1 MDSASAP
8 FDSALIPEGVKRCQ
22 LKWFL
27 LWIAAL
33 HGPLMVGVIAAVMC
47 WALAL
52 NVTYLNN
59 NYPFGLWIA
68 ADLGI
73 IALGAGAFFTGFL
86 RYIVKIDELKNIVN
100 YAVVIGVICYASAQ
114 GMLGVDIGQPLR
126 GWFIFWHANVHSMLT
141 EVAFCITCYFMVLCI
156 EYLPLIL
163 ENRQVNRLGFFHGMA
178 HHLHEAMPTI
188 AAIGVFLSFFHQGSL
203 GGVPGVLYARPFAF
217 REGFLVWPWTFFL
230 FILSAMACGP
240 CFTIL
245 ITWITEKC
253 AQKQL
258 VKRNVF
264 DILAKISGRL
274 LALYLVLKTIDTVY
288 WGVSTAGKAGAPFGS
303 FYANSPYSYWVLI
316 TELGIF
322 GVIPAIIL
330 LSSKLRQI
338 ENVLILACFLNCAG
352 IFMNRWIMTVQSLAV
367 PVMSFDKFVS
377 YHPNWVEYA
386 STFLFVW
393 AGAIVISISY
403 RYLPIF
409 PQEKEL
415 NPL

>member
-1 MDSASAP
+1 MDSASLP
-8 FDSALIPEGVKRCQ
+8 FDHALFPEGTKRCK

-27 LWIAAL
+27 LWLAVL
-33 HGPLMVGVIAAVMC
+33 HGPLMVGALAAVLC
-47 WALAL
+47 WGLAL

-163 ENRQVNRLGFFHGMA
+163 ENRQINRLGFFHGMA
-178 HHLHEAMPTI
+178 HHLHEAMPAI

-203 GGVPGVLYARPFAF
+203 GGVPGVLYGRPFAF

-230 FILSAMACGP
+230 FILSAIACGP

-264 DILAKISGRL
+264 DILARISGRL
-274 LALYLVLKTIDTVY
+274 LALYLVLKGIDTLY
-288 WGVSTAGKAGAPFGS
+288 WIATADKVGAPLGS
-303 FYANSPYSYWVLI
+303 FYANQPYGYWVLV
-316 TELGIF
+316 TELGIL
-322 GVIPAIIL
+322 GVIPMIIL
-330 LSSKLRQI
+330 LNARARQN
-338 ENVLILACFLNCAG
+338 ENLLILACFLNCAG

-367 PVMSFDKFVS
+367 PVMSFDKFVP

>member
-1 MDSASAP
+1 MDSASVP
-8 FDSALIPEGVKRCQ
+8 FDHALFPEGVKRCK

-27 LWIAAL
+27 LWIGFL
-33 HGPLMVGVIAAVMC
+33 NGPVMIGVIATIMC
-47 WALAL
+47 WGLAL

-86 RYIVKIDELKNIVN
+86 RYIVKIDGLKNIVN
-100 YAVVIGVICYASAQ
+100 FAVVIGIMCYAAAQ
-114 GMLGVDIGQPLR
+114 AILGVDIGQPLR

-141 EVAFCITCYFMVLCI
+141 EVAFCITAYFMVLCI

-163 ENRQVNRLGFFHGMA
+163 ENRQINKVGYFHGMA
-178 HHLHEAMPTI
+178 HHLHEAMPAI

-203 GGVPGVLYARPFAF
+203 GGVPGVLYGRPFAF

-230 FILSAMACGP
+230 FILSAIAVGP
-240 CFTIL
+240 TFTIL

-253 AQKQL
+253 ARKRL
-258 VKRNVF
+258 VKRNVI

-274 LALYLVLKTIDTVY
+274 LVVYLVLKTIDTIY
-288 WGVSTAGKAGAPFGS
+288 WIALADKVGAPVSS
-303 FYANSPYSYWVLI
+303 FYANQPYGYWVLVM
-316 TELGIF
+316 ELGIL

-330 LSSKLRQI
+330 LNKRARQN
-338 ENVLILACFLNCAG
+338 ENLLILACILNCAG
-352 IFMNRWIMTVQSLAV
+352 IFMNRWIMVVQSLAV
-367 PVMSFDKFVS
+367 PVMSFDKFIS

-386 STFLFVW
+386 STLLYLW
-393 AGAIVISISY
+393 IGAIFISITY

>member
-8 FDSALIPEGVKRCQ
+8 FDCALFPEGVKRCK

-27 LWIAAL
+27 LWLAAL
-33 HGPLMVGVIAAVMC
+33 HGPLMIGVIGALMC
-47 WALAL
+47 WGLAL
-52 NVTYLNN
+52 NVTNLNN

-68 ADLGI
+68 ADLGV

-86 RYIVKIDELKNIVN
+86 RYIVNIEELKNIVN
-100 YAVVIGVICYASAQ
+100 YAVVIGVMCYASA
-114 GMLGVDIGQPLR
+114 LGILGIDIGQPLR

-156 EYLPLIL
+156 EYLPLLL
-163 ENRQVNRLGFFHGMA
+163 ENRQINKLGFFHGMA

-188 AAIGVFLSFFHQGSL
+188 AAVGVFLSFFHQGSL
-203 GGVPGVLYARPFAF
+203 GGVPGVLYGRPFAF

-230 FILSAMACGP
+230 FILSAIACGP

-253 AQKQL
+253 AQKRL
-258 VKRNVF
+258 VKRNVI

-274 LALYLVLKTIDTVY
+274 LAVYLVLKIFDTLY
-288 WGVSTAGKAGAPFGS
+288 WAFSTAAEVGAPLSS
-303 FYANSPYSYWVLI
+303 FYANQPYGYWVLI
-316 TELGIF
+316 TEIGIC
-322 GVIPAIIL
+322 GVVPAIIL
-330 LSSKLRQI
+330 LSAKARQN
-338 ENVLILACFLNCAG
+338 ENILILACLLNCVG
-352 IFMNRWIMTVQSLAV
+352 IFMNRWIMTVQALAV
-367 PVMSFDKFVS
+367 PVMSFDKFIS
-377 YHPNWVEYA
+377 YHPNWVEFA
-386 STFLFVW
+386 TTFMFVW
-393 AGAIVISISY
+393 AGAIVISLSY

>member
-1 MDSASAP
+1 MDSASVP
-8 FDSALIPEGVKRCQ
+8 FDSALFPEGVKRCK

-27 LWIAAL
+27 LWIGFL
-33 HGPLMVGVIAAVMC
+33 HGPVMIGVIATIMC
-47 WALAL
+47 WGLAL

-86 RYIVKIDELKNIVN
+86 RYIIKIDELKHIVN
-100 YAVVIGVICYASAQ
+100 FAVVVGIMCYAAAQ
-114 GMLGVDIGQPLR
+114 AILGVDIGQPLR

-141 EVAFCITCYFMVLCI
+141 EVAFCITCYFMVLCV

-163 ENRQVNRLGFFHGMA
+163 ENRQINKLGFFHGMA
-178 HHLHEAMPTI
+178 HHLHESMPAI

-203 GGVPGVLYARPFAF
+203 GGVPGVLYGRPFAF

-230 FILSAMACGP
+230 FILSAIAVGP
-240 CFTIL
+240 TFTIL

-253 AQKQL
+253 AQKKL
-258 VKRNVF
+258 VKRNVI

-274 LALYLVLKTIDTVY
+274 LVVYLILKSIDTLY
-288 WGVSTAGKAGAPFGS
+288 WTVLAEKVGAPVSS
-303 FYANSPYSYWVLI
+303 FYANQPYGYWVLI
-316 TELGIF
+316 TELGIL

-330 LSSKLRQI
+330 LNTRARQN
-338 ENVLILACFLNCAG
+338 ENLLILACFLNCAG
-352 IFMNRWIMTVQSLAV
+352 IFMNRWIMVVQALAV
-367 PVMSFDKFVS
+367 PVMSFDKFIS

-386 STFLFVW
+386 STLLYLW
-393 AGAIVISISY
+393 IGAIFISITY

>member
-1 MDSASAP
+1 MDSASLP
-8 FDSALIPEGVKRCQ
+8 FDHALFPEGTRRCK
-22 LKWFL
+22 LKWFI
-27 LWIAAL
+27 LWIAVL
-33 HGPLMVGVIAAVMC
+33 HGPLMIGVLAAVMC
-47 WALAL
+47 WGLAL

-100 YAVVIGVICYASAQ
+100 YAVVIGVLCYASAQ
-114 GMLGVDIGQPLR
+114 GILGVDIGQPLR

-163 ENRQVNRLGFFHGMA
+163 ENRQINKLGFFHGMA

-203 GGVPGVLYARPFAF
+203 GGVPGVLYGRPFAF

-230 FILSAMACGP
+230 FILSAIACGP

-245 ITWITEKC
+245 ITWITEKM
-253 AQKQL
+253 ARKQL

-274 LALYLVLKTIDTVY
+274 LALYLVLKTMDTIY
-288 WGVSTAGKAGAPFGS
+288 WIAVAGKAGAPFRS
-303 FYANSPYSYWVLI
+303 FYTNQPYGYWVLVM
-316 TELGIF
+316 ELGIL
-322 GVIPAIIL
+322 GVIPMIIL
-330 LSSKLRQI
+330 LSKKARAN
-338 ENVLILACFLNCAG
+338 ENILILACILNCSG

-377 YHPNWVEYA
+377 YRPNWVEYA
-386 STFLFVW
+386 STFMFVW
-393 AGAIVISISY
+393 IGAVVISISY

-409 PQEKEL
+409 PQEREL
-415 NPL
+415 NP

>member
-1 MDSASAP
+1 MDAASVP
-8 FDSALIPEGVKRCQ
+8 YDHALFPEGTKRCQ

-47 WALAL
+47 WGLAL

-163 ENRQVNRLGFFHGMA
+163 ENRQINRLGFFHGMA

-203 GGVPGVLYARPFAF
+203 GGVPGVLYGRPFAF

-230 FILSAMACGP
+230 FILSAIACGP

-274 LALYLVLKTIDTVY
+274 LLLYLVLKTIDTLY
-288 WGVSTAGKAGAPFGS
+288 WVSMAGKVGAPFRS
-303 FYANSPYSYWVLI
+303 FYANSPYGYWVLI

-330 LSSKLRQI
+330 LSSKLRQY
-338 ENVLILACFLNCAG
+338 ENVLILACILNCAG

-367 PVMSFDKFVS
+367 PVLSFDKFVS

-386 STFLFVW
+386 STLLFVW

>member
-1 MDSASAP
+1 M
-8 FDSALIPEGVKRCQ
+8 IGVVAM
-22 LKWFL
+22 L
-27 LWIAAL
+27 
-33 HGPLMVGVIAAVMC
+33 MC
-47 WALAL
+47 WGLAL

-86 RYIVKIDELKNIVN
+86 RYVVKIDELKHIVN
-100 YAVVIGVICYASAQ
+100 FAVVIGVICYASAQ

-163 ENRQVNRLGFFHGMA
+163 EQRQIDRLSFFHGLS
-178 HHLHEAMPTI
+178 HHLHEAMPLI

-203 GGVPGVLYARPFAF
+203 GGVPGVLYGRPFAF

-230 FILSAMACGP
+230 FILSAIACGP

-245 ITWITEKC
+245 ITWLTEQFARK
-253 AQKQL
+253 KL
-258 VKRNVF
+258 VKRNVL

-288 WGVSTAGKAGAPFGS
+288 WVSIAGRVGAPFSS
-303 FYANSPYSYWVLI
+303 FYANAPYGYWVLVM
-316 TELGIF
+316 ELGIL

-330 LSSKLRQI
+330 LSPKWRQN
-338 ENVLILACFLNCAG
+338 EALLIIACILNCSG
-352 IFMNRWIMTVQSLAV
+352 IFLNRWIMTVQSLAV
-367 PVMSFDKFVS
+367 PVLSFDKYVP
-377 YHPNWVEYA
+377 YWPNWVEYA
-386 STFLFVW
+386 STLLFVW
-393 AGAIVISISY
+393 AGVIVVSISY

-409 PQEKEL
+409 PQEREL
-415 NPL
+415 NP

>member
-8 FDSALIPEGVKRCQ
+8 FDSALIPEGVKRCK

-27 LWIAAL
+27 LWIGIL
-33 HGPLMVGVIAAVMC
+33 HGPLMVGAVATLMC
-47 WALAL
+47 WGLAL

-59 NYPFGLWIA
+59 NFPFGLWIA

-86 RYIVKIDELKNIVN
+86 RYILNIDELKNIVN
-100 YAVVIGVICYASAQ
+100 FAVVVGVICYSAAL
-114 GMLGVDIGQPLR
+114 GILGVDIGQPLR

-163 ENRQVNRLGFFHGMA
+163 ENRQINKVGFFHGMA

-188 AAIGVFLSFFHQGSL
+188 AAVGVFLSFFHQGSL
-203 GGVPGVLYARPFAF
+203 GGVPGVLYGRPFAF

-245 ITWITEKC
+245 ITRITEGFARK
-253 AQKQL
+253 KL
-258 VKRNVF
+258 VKRNVI
-264 DILAKISGRL
+264 DILARISGRL
-274 LALYLVLKTIDTVY
+274 LVVYLVLKTIDTLY
-288 WGVSTAGKAGAPFGS
+288 WVSIAGKVGAPFSS
-303 FYANSPYSYWVLI
+303 FYANHPYGYWVLVM
-316 TELGIF
+316 ELGIL

-330 LSSKLRQI
+330 LSTKARQN
-338 ENVLILACFLNCAG
+338 ENLLIIACLLNCAG
-352 IFMNRWIMTVQSLAV
+352 IFMNRWIMTVQTLVV

-377 YHPNWVEYA
+377 YHPNWVEFA
-386 STFLFVW
+386 STLVYLW
-393 AGAIVISISY
+393 LGAIFISLTY

>member
-1 MDSASAP
+1 MDAASAP
-8 FDSALIPEGVKRCQ
+8 LDHALLPEGTKRCQ

-47 WALAL
+47 WAFAL

-163 ENRQVNRLGFFHGMA
+163 ENRQINRLGFFHGMA

-203 GGVPGVLYARPFAF
+203 GGVPGVLYGRPFAF

-230 FILSAMACGP
+230 FILSAIACGP

-274 LALYLVLKTIDTVY
+274 LALYLVLKTIDTLY
-288 WGVSTAGKAGAPFGS
+288 WVVVANKVGAPFSS
-303 FYANSPYSYWVLI
+303 FYANQPYGYWVLVM
-316 TELGIF
+316 ELGVL

-330 LSSKLRQI
+330 LSSKLRQY
-338 ENVLILACFLNCAG
+338 ENVLILACILNCAG

>member
-1 MDSASAP
+1 M
-8 FDSALIPEGVKRCQ
+8 
-22 LKWFL
+22 
-27 LWIAAL
+27 AAL
-33 HGPLMVGVIAAVMC
+33 HGPLTVGVIATVLC

-100 YAVVIGVICYASAQ
+100 FAVVIGVVCYAAAQ
-114 GMLGVDIGQPLR
+114 GILGVDIGQPLR

-141 EVAFCITCYFMVLCI
+141 EVAFCITAYFMVLLI

-163 ENRQVNRLGFFHGMA
+163 ENRQINKLGFFHGMA
-178 HHLHEAMPTI
+178 HHLHEAMPAI

-203 GGVPGVLYARPFAF
+203 GGVPGVLYGRPFAF

-230 FILSAMACGP
+230 FILSAIACGP

-253 AQKQL
+253 AQKKL

-264 DILAKISGRL
+264 DILARISGRL
-274 LALYLVLKTIDTVY
+274 LAVYLVLKTIDTIY
-288 WGVSTAGKAGAPFGS
+288 WIALAKKAGAPFSS
-303 FYANSPYSYWVLI
+303 FYANQPYGYWVLVM
-316 TELGIF
+316 ELGVL
-322 GVIPAIIL
+322 GVIPMLIL
-330 LSSKLRQI
+330 LGEKTRKN
-338 ENVLILACFLNCAG
+338 ENLLILACVLNCAG

-367 PVMSFDKFVS
+367 PVMSFDKVVP
-377 YHPNWVEYA
+377 YAPNWVEYA

>member
-1 MDSASAP
+1 M
-8 FDSALIPEGVKRCQ
+8 I
-22 LKWFL
+22 
-27 LWIAAL
+27 
-33 HGPLMVGVIAAVMC
+33 GVIAMLMC
-47 WALAL
+47 WGLAL
-52 NVTYLNN
+52 NVTNLNN

-86 RYIVKIDELKNIVN
+86 RYVVKIDELKHIVN
-100 YAVVIGVICYASAQ
+100 FAVVIGVICYASAQ

-163 ENRQVNRLGFFHGMA
+163 EQRQINRLGFFHGMA

-230 FILSAMACGP
+230 FILSAIACGP

-245 ITWITEKC
+245 ITWITEKF
-253 AQKQL
+253 ARKKL
-258 VKRNVF
+258 VKRNVI

-274 LALYLVLKTIDTVY
+274 LVLYLVLKTIDTVY
-288 WGVSTAGKAGAPFGS
+288 WVSTAGKVGAPFSS
-303 FYANSPYSYWVLI
+303 FYANAPYGYWVLFM
-316 TELGIF
+316 ELGIL

-330 LSSKLRQI
+330 LSEKARKN
-338 ENVLILACFLNCAG
+338 ENILILACVLNCAG

-367 PVMSFDKFVS
+367 PVLPFDSYVG

-386 STFLFVW
+386 STLLFVW
-393 AGAIVISISY
+393 AGVIVVSISY

-409 PQEKEL
+409 SQEKEL
-415 NPL
+415 NP

>member
-1 MDSASAP
+1 MDASSAP
-8 FDSALIPEGVKRCQ
+8 LDHALLPEGTKRCQ

-33 HGPLMVGVIAAVMC
+33 HGPLMVGVIATLMC
-47 WALAL
+47 WGLAL

-86 RYIVKIDELKNIVN
+86 RYIVKIDELKHIVN
-100 YAVVIGVICYASAQ
+100 FAVIIGVVCYAAAQ
-114 GMLGVDIGQPLR
+114 GILGVDIGQPLR

-163 ENRQVNRLGFFHGMA
+163 ENRQINRLGFFHGMA

-188 AAIGVFLSFFHQGSL
+188 AAIGVFLSFFHQGSR
-203 GGVPGVLYARPFAF
+203 GGVPGVLYGRPFAF

-230 FILSAMACGP
+230 FILSAIACGP

-245 ITWITEKC
+245 ITRITEGFARKR
-253 AQKQL
+253 L
-258 VKRNVF
+258 VKRNVI

-288 WGVSTAGKAGAPFGS
+288 WVAVANKAGAPFSS
-303 FYANSPYSYWVLI
+303 FYANPPYGYWVLV
-316 TELGIF
+316 TELGIL

-330 LSSKLRQI
+330 LSSKLRQY
-338 ENVLILACFLNCAG
+338 ENVLILACILNCAG

-377 YHPNWVEYA
+377 YHSNWVEYA
-386 STFLFVW
+386 STFMFVW

>member
-1 MDSASAP
+1 MDASSAP
-8 FDSALIPEGVKRCQ
+8 LDHALFPEGTRRCQ

-47 WALAL
+47 WGLAL

-86 RYIVKIDELKNIVN
+86 RYIIKIDELKNIVN

-163 ENRQVNRLGFFHGMA
+163 ENRQINRLGFFHGMA

-203 GGVPGVLYARPFAF
+203 GGVPGVLYGRPFAF

-230 FILSAMACGP
+230 FILSAIACGP

-274 LALYLVLKTIDTVY
+274 LVLYLVLKTIDTVY
-288 WGVSTAGKAGAPFGS
+288 WVSMAGKVGAPFGS
-303 FYANSPYSYWVLI
+303 FYANSPYGYWVLI

-330 LSSKLRQI
+330 LSSKLRQH

-367 PVMSFDKFVS
+367 PVLSFDKFVS

>member
-1 MDSASAP
+1 MDSASIP

-22 LKWFL
+22 FKWFL
-27 LWIAAL
+27 LWLAVL
-33 HGPLMVGVIAAVMC
+33 NGPLMVGVLAYLLC
-47 WALAL
+47 WGLAL

-68 ADLGI
+68 ADLGV
-73 IALGAGAFFTGFL
+73 IALGGGAFFTGFL
-86 RYIVKIDELKNIVN
+86 RYIIKIDDLKNIVN
-100 YAVVIGVICYASAQ
+100 FAVVVGFICYAAAQ
-114 GMLGVDIGQPLR
+114 GILAVDIGQPLR

-156 EYLPLIL
+156 EYLPLVL
-163 ENRQVNRLGFFHGMA
+163 ENRQIYKYGFPHSFA

-203 GGVPGVLYARPFAF
+203 GGVPGVLFGRPFAY

-245 ITWITEKC
+245 ITWITEKLGR
-253 AQKQL
+253 KRL
-258 VKRNVF
+258 VKRNVI
-264 DILAKISGRL
+264 DILAKISGGL
-274 LALYLVLKTIDTVY
+274 LALYLVLKGADTLY
-288 WGVSTAGKAGAPFGS
+288 WISTAGKAGAPIRS
-303 FYANSPYSYWVLI
+303 FYANQPYGWWVLI
-316 TELGIF
+316 TELGIL

-330 LSSKLRQI
+330 LWRKARQN
-338 ENVLILACFLNCAG
+338 ENLLILACFLNCAG
-352 IFMNRWIMTVQSLAV
+352 IFMNRWIMTVQTLAI
-367 PVMSFDKFVS
+367 PVLPFDKFIS
-377 YHPNWVEYA
+377 YHPNWVEWA
-386 STFLFVW
+386 STLMW
-393 AGAIVISISY
+393 LWLGAIFISLSY

>member
-8 FDSALIPEGVKRCQ
+8 FDSALFPEGTKRCQ

-27 LWIAAL
+27 LWIAVL
-33 HGPLMVGVIAAVMC
+33 HGPLMIGVVAMLMC
-47 WALAL
+47 WGLAL

-68 ADLGI
+68 ADLGV

-100 YAVVIGVICYASAQ
+100 YAVVIGLICYASAQ
-114 GMLGVDIGQPLR
+114 GILGVDVGQPLR

-141 EVAFCITCYFMVLCI
+141 EVAFCITCYFMVLVI
-156 EYLPLIL
+156 EYLPLVL
-163 ENRQVNRLGFFHGMA
+163 EQRQINSLGFFHGMA

-203 GGVPGVLYARPFAF
+203 GGVPGVLYGRPFAF

-230 FILSAMACGP
+230 FILSAIACGP

-245 ITWITEKC
+245 ITRLTEKM
-253 AQKQL
+253 ARKQL
-258 VKRNVF
+258 VKKNVI

-274 LALYLVLKTIDTVY
+274 LALYLILKILDTVY
-288 WGVSTAGKAGAPFGS
+288 WVSIAGKVGAPFSS
-303 FYANSPYSYWVLI
+303 FYANQPYGYWVLI
-316 TELGIF
+316 TEIGILGI
-322 GVIPAIIL
+322 IPAIIL
-330 LSSKLRQI
+330 LSAKARQ
-338 ENVLILACFLNCAG
+338 NQSLLILACIMNCSG
-352 IFMNRWIMTVQSLAV
+352 IFMNRWIMSVQSLAV
-367 PVMSFDKFVS
+367 PVMSFDKYVP
-377 YHPNWVEYA
+377 YIPNWVEFA
-386 STFLFVW
+386 STLLFVW
-393 AGAIVISISY
+393 VGAVVISLSY

>member
-1 MDSASAP
+1 
-8 FDSALIPEGVKRCQ
+8 
-22 LKWFL
+22 
-27 LWIAAL
+27 
-33 HGPLMVGVIAAVMC
+33 MVGAVAYLLC

-52 NVTYLNN
+52 NQTYLNN

-68 ADLGI
+68 ADLGV
-73 IALGAGAFFTGFL
+73 IALGAGAFFTSFL
-86 RYIVKIDELKNIVN
+86 RYIIKIDELKHIVN
-100 YAVVIGVICYASAQ
+100 FAVVIGFICYAAAQ
-114 GMLGVDIGQPLR
+114 GILGVDIGQPLR

-141 EVAFCITCYFMVLCI
+141 EVAFCIACYFMVLCI
-156 EYLPLIL
+156 EYLPLVL
-163 ENRQVNRLGFFHGMA
+163 ENRQIYKYGFPHGFA

-188 AAIGVFLSFFHQGSL
+188 AAVGVFLSFFHQGSL
-203 GGVPGVLYARPFAF
+203 GGVPGVLYGRPFAF

-245 ITWITEKC
+245 ITRITETLAGKR
-253 AQKQL
+253 L
-258 VKRNVF
+258 VKKNVI
-264 DILAKISGRL
+264 DILAKISGGL
-274 LALYLVLKTIDTVY
+274 LCVYLILKGLDTIG
-288 WGVSTAGKAGAPFGS
+288 WVSVAGKVGSPISS
-303 FYANSPYSYWVLI
+303 FYVNQPYGWWVVV

-330 LSSKLRQI
+330 ITKSLRQ
-338 ENVLILACFLNCAG
+338 NQPLLILACFLNCAG
-352 IFMNRWIMTVQSLAV
+352 IFMNRWIMTVQTLAI

-377 YHPNWVEYA
+377 YHPNWVEWA
-386 STFLFVW
+386 STLFWVW
-393 AGAIVISISY
+393 LGAIFISLSY

>member
-1 MDSASAP
+1 M
-8 FDSALIPEGVKRCQ
+8 I
-22 LKWFL
+22 
-27 LWIAAL
+27 
-33 HGPLMVGVIAAVMC
+33 GVIGAIMC
-47 WALAL
+47 WGLAL

-114 GMLGVDIGQPLR
+114 GMLGIDIGQPLR

-163 ENRQVNRLGFFHGMA
+163 ENRQINKLGFFHGMA

-203 GGVPGVLYARPFAF
+203 GGVPGVLYGRPFAF

-230 FILSAMACGP
+230 FILSAIACGP

-245 ITWITEKC
+245 ITWITEQC
-253 AQKQL
+253 ARKKL
-258 VKRNVF
+258 VKRNVY

-274 LALYLVLKTIDTVY
+274 LAVYLVLKSIDTIY
-288 WGVSTAGKAGAPFGS
+288 WITMAEEVGAPLGS
-303 FYANSPYSYWVLI
+303 FYANQPYGYWVLI
-316 TELGIF
+316 TELGIL
-322 GVIPAIIL
+322 GVIPMIIL
-330 LSSKLRQI
+330 LNTRARQH
-338 ENVLILACFLNCAG
+338 EGLLIIACILNCSG

-367 PVMSFDKFVS
+367 PVMSFDKYVP
-377 YHPNWVEYA
+377 YYPNWVEYA
-386 STFLFVW
+386 TTFLFVW
-393 AGAIVISISY
+393 MGAIVISISY

-415 NPL
+415 NP

>member
-288 WGVSTAGKAGAPFGS
+288 WGVSTVGKAGAPFGS

-415 NPL
+415 NPS

>member
-1 MDSASAP
+1 MIG
-8 FDSALIPEGVKRCQ
+8 AL
-22 LKWFL
+22 
-27 LWIAAL
+27 
-33 HGPLMVGVIAAVMC
+33 AAVMC
-47 WALAL
+47 WGLAL

-68 ADLGI
+68 ADLGV

-100 YAVVIGVICYASAQ
+100 YAVVIGVLCYASAQ
-114 GMLGVDIGQPLR
+114 GILGVDIGQPLR

-163 ENRQVNRLGFFHGMA
+163 ENRQINKLGFFHGMA

-188 AAIGVFLSFFHQGSL
+188 AAVGVFLSFFHQGSL
-203 GGVPGVLYARPFAF
+203 GGVPGVLYGRPFAF

-230 FILSAMACGP
+230 FILSAIACGP

-245 ITWITEKC
+245 ITWITEKF
-253 AQKQL
+253 ARKQL

-274 LALYLVLKTIDTVY
+274 LALYLVLKSMDTIY
-288 WGVSTAGKAGAPFGS
+288 WIAIAGKKGAPLRS
-303 FYANSPYSYWVLI
+303 FYANQPYGYWVLVM
-316 TELGIF
+316 ELGIL
-322 GVIPAIIL
+322 GVIPMIML
-330 LSSKLRQI
+330 LSSKIRQN
-338 ENVLILACFLNCAG
+338 ENLLIVACILNCTG

-367 PVMSFDKFVS
+367 PVMSFDKFVT

-386 STFLFVW
+386 STFMFVW
-393 AGAIVISISY
+393 IGAVVISISY

-409 PQEKEL
+409 PQEREL
-415 NPL
+415 NP